1 MTSFLLKFCKSS
13 SSSFLLLHD
22 QLSSLVARVM
32 YTKNGPDI
40 YNDLIR
46 LLKSYTFG
54 TQNACTPSGLN
65 DHVKSLSL
73 SQAKFSLMF

>member
-1 MTSFLLKFCKSS
+1 
-13 SSSFLLLHD
+13 
-22 QLSSLVARVM
+22 M